1 MFCLVRINLFGLF
14 VLFSGIFAFPFIGFL
29 QRDYNRFKTIDS
41 MEKTTFVSNKIK
53 LNVVAYRKKN
63 WCKFQW
69 HLQKN
74 NRHYLFGESMKKD
87 SHYSWNII
95 FYPLQTIGNE
105 HNVGMRSLFSGLV
118 QNTYDGKNTQCVQ
131 CQWLFLSLYV

>member
-14 VLFSGIFAFPFIGFL
+14 VLFSGIFAFPFIGFS
-29 QRDYNRFKTIDS
+29 QRDHNRFKNHRQH
-41 MEKTTFVSNKIK
+41 EKNNISSKQKK

-63 WCKFQW
+63 WCNFQW
-69 HLQKN
+69 HLRKN

-105 HNVGMRSLFSGLV
+105 HNVGMRSLFSGLL
-118 QNTYDGKNTQCVQ
+118 QNTYDEKKTQCVQ

>member
-1 MFCLVRINLFGLF
+1 M
-14 VLFSGIFAFPFIGFL
+14 
-29 QRDYNRFKTIDS
+29 
-41 MEKTTFVSNKIK
+41 
-53 LNVVAYRKKN
+53 VAYRKKIGASFN
-63 WCKFQW
+63 GICK
-69 HLQKN
+69 KN

-118 QNTYDGKNTQCVQ
+118 QNTYDGEKTHSVFNANGSFSRSMCD
-131 CQWLFLSLYV
+131 